1 MECGVCPDIQ
11 IYSTNIIRNQG
22 REGGDLIAILMI
34 MAVADDPAQGEDV
47 FLTAAQTGTQY
58 HTECGS

>member
-1 MECGVCPDIQ
+1 M
-11 IYSTNIIRNQG
+11 NQG
-22 REGGDLIAILMI
+22 RDGGDLIAILMI
-34 MAVADDPAQGEDV
+34 MAVADDPARGGGGV